1 PISTEKEEH
10 EEITT
15 EPIKAGNKANKE
27 PIDIY
32 ALQAELDTRKASMFT
47 DSGDKP
53 EYDRDLTLEETERM
67 DGAMRA
73 ILAGDNTDAD
83 SNMV

>member
-1 PISTEKEEH
+1 
-10 EEITT
+10 
-15 EPIKAGNKANKE
+15 
-27 PIDIY
+27 
-32 ALQAELDTRKASMFT
+32 MFT